1 MRRGLSPMCG
11 ILPQNVPLMMPCGYM
26 FGGVWMMLFGSI
38 IWLLLVS
45 LLILGV
51 VALLK
56 YIKK

>member
-1 MRRGLSPMCG
+1 MCG